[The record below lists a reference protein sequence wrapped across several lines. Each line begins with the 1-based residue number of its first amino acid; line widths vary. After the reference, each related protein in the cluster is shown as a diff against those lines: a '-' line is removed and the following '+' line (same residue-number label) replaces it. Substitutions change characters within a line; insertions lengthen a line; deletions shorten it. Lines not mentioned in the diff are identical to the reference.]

1 MQQNKYD
8 DWDTFQILRPDWENM
23 DWDVF
28 WREILVE
35 IPIFLLVVFVAVNLF
50 RIWLG
55 LSVMNLKNAA
65 QITGVIPDKEEDE
78 LNELIA
84 ALEKEEKAQKAQ
96 KAQSKSKRRYEV
108 VSGYNEEH
116 KIEDDFGFDD

>member
-1 MQQNKYD
+1 MQQNEYD

-28 WREILVE
+28 WMEILVE
-35 IPIFLLVVFVAVNLF
+35 IPILLLVVFAAVNLF

-65 QITGVIPDKEEDE
+65 QITGVIPDKETDE

-96 KAQSKSKRRYEV
+96 RKPKRRYEV
-108 VSGYNEEH
+108 VSEYNEEH
-116 KIEDDFGFDD
+116 KIEDDFGFYN

>member
-28 WREILVE
+28 WMEILVE
-35 IPIFLLVVFVAVNLF
+35 IPILLLVVFAAVNLF

-65 QITGVIPDKEEDE
+65 QITGVIPDKETDE

-96 KAQSKSKRRYEV
+96 RKPKRRYEV
-108 VSGYNEEH
+108 VSAYNEEH
-116 KIEDDFGFDD
+116 KIEDDFGFDN

>member
-1 MQQNKYD
+1 MQQNEYD
-8 DWDTFQILRPDWENM
+8 DWNTFQILRPDWENM

-28 WREILVE
+28 WMEILVE
-35 IPIFLLVVFVAVNLF
+35 IPILLLVVFAAVNLF

-65 QITGVIPDKEEDE
+65 QITGVIPDKETDE

-96 KAQSKSKRRYEV
+96 RKPKRRYEV
-108 VSGYNEEH
+108 VSAYNEEH

>member
-28 WREILVE
+28 WMEILVE
-35 IPIFLLVVFVAVNLF
+35 IPILLLVVFAAVNLF

-65 QITGVIPDKEEDE
+65 QITGVIPDKETDE

-96 KAQSKSKRRYEV
+96 RKPKRRYEV
-108 VSGYNEEH
+108 VSAYNEEH

>member
-28 WREILVE
+28 WMEILVE

-50 RIWLG
+50 RIWLR

-65 QITGVIPDKEEDE
+65 QITGVIPDKETDE

-96 KAQSKSKRRYEV
+96 SKSKRRYEV
-108 VSGYNEEH
+108 VSAYNEEH

>member
-28 WREILVE
+28 WMEILVE
-35 IPIFLLVVFVAVNLF
+35 IPILLLVVFAAVNLF

-65 QITGVIPDKEEDE
+65 QITGVIPDKETDE

-84 ALEKEEKAQKAQ
+84 ALEKEEKAQKTQ
-96 KAQSKSKRRYEV
+96 RKPKRRYEV
-108 VSGYNEEH
+108 VSAYNEEH

>member
-28 WREILVE
+28 WMEILVE
-35 IPIFLLVVFVAVNLF
+35 IPILLLVVFAAVNLF

-65 QITGVIPDKEEDE
+65 QITGVIPDKETDE

-96 KAQSKSKRRYEV
+96 SKSKRRYEV
-108 VSGYNEEH
+108 VSAYNEEH

>member
-1 MQQNKYD
+1 MQQNEYD
-8 DWDTFQILRPDWENM
+8 DWNTFQIFRPDRENI

-28 WREILVE
+28 WMEILVE
-35 IPIFLLVVFVAVNLF
+35 IPIFLLVVFAAVNLF

-55 LSVMNLKNAA
+55 LSVMNLKTAA
-65 QITGVIPDKEEDE
+65 QLTGVIPDKETDE

-96 KAQSKSKRRYEV
+96 RKPKRRYEV
-108 VSGYNEEH
+108 VSAYNEEH

>member
-1 MQQNKYD
+1 MQQNEYD

-28 WREILVE
+28 WMEILVE
-35 IPIFLLVVFVAVNLF
+35 IPILLLVVFAAVNLF

-65 QITGVIPDKEEDE
+65 QITGVIPDKETDE

-96 KAQSKSKRRYEV
+96 RKPKRRYEV
-108 VSGYNEEH
+108 VSAYNEEH

>member
-96 KAQSKSKRRYEV
+96 SKSKRRYEV
-108 VSGYNEEH
+108 VSAYNEEH

>member
-28 WREILVE
+28 WMEILVE
-35 IPIFLLVVFVAVNLF
+35 IPIFLLVVFAAVNLF

-65 QITGVIPDKEEDE
+65 QITGVIPDKETDE

-96 KAQSKSKRRYEV
+96 SKSKRRYEV
-108 VSGYNEEH
+108 VSAYNEEH

>member
-1 MQQNKYD
+1 MQQNEYD

-28 WREILVE
+28 WMEILVE
-35 IPIFLLVVFVAVNLF
+35 IPILLLVVFAAVNLF

-65 QITGVIPDKEEDE
+65 QITGVIPDKETDE

-96 KAQSKSKRRYEV
+96 RKPKRRYEV
-108 VSGYNEEH
+108 VSAYNEEH
-116 KIEDDFGFDD
+116 KIEDDFGFDN